1 MCDSNQISAIQKL
14 ISTLFSHTKSKN
26 STCRVLAAQCLEQ
39 AVLLAKTDRCLSDT
53 RDITDKIM
61 SAMINAVNDS
71 ASDARY
77 FGRRIVNHLAENEAF
92 ERRCKQYLNGEDIKR
107 VNAIKAEGL
116 QSLHSK
122 SITKLKV
129 RFTRPQPIH
138 CNPRL
143 PDRHSV
149 KTRRKSPSLIGAIKL
164 CPGSR
169 KS

>member
-14 ISTLFSHTKSKN
+14 ISTLFAHTKSKN

-107 VNAIKAEGL
+107 INAIKAEGL

-129 RFTRPQPIH
+129 KNRNLLKLIVSF
-138 CNPRL
+138 RL
-143 PDRHSV
+143 PDRLSV
-149 KTRRKSPSLIGAIKL
+149 KTRRKSLSLIGAIRL
-164 CPGSR
+164 CLDSR
-169 KS
+169 RS